1 MLAARQK
8 LSDVIT
14 EKLESMILD
23 GSWLAG
29 EQLPSE
35 RELAQRF
42 DVSRPS
48 LREAIQNLQ
57 ARGLVTRKQGGGTFV
72 SRELNA
78 AMTDPLLRLVA
89 QRPETQFDLLE
100 FRHALEGM
108 AAYYAALRGQK
119 EDRQA
124 LRVALTAVAECPEQ
138 PDHEAQAHALGAFY
152 LTMAKASHNMVLMH
166 VMRTMQSMLIDNIR
180 RNLEMLS
187 LHADVNNEIHQQREK
202 IVAAIEKGDPGL
214 ARTASNTHLAFIEST
229 LLKIN
234 QRDLRMQRA
243 LRRIETE

>member
-1 MLAARQK
+1 MLQVRQK
-8 LSDVIT
+8 ISDVIT
-14 EKLESMILD
+14 ERLESMILE
-23 GSWLAG
+23 GSWVAG

-35 RELAQRF
+35 RELAQQF
-42 DVSRPS
+42 EVSRPS

-57 ARGLVTRKQGGGTFV
+57 AKGLVTRKQGGGTFV
-72 SRELNA
+72 NRKLNS
-78 AMTDPLLRLVA
+78 AMTDPLLALVA

-119 EDRQA
+119 EDVLALEQA
-124 LRVALTAVAECPEQ
+124 LEKVNASAADDKAGQ
-138 PDHEAQAHALGAFY
+138 AQVLGDFY

-180 RNLEMLS
+180 RNLEML
-187 LHADVNNEIHQQREK
+187 AQQPDVDDDIKQQRHK
-202 IVAAIEKGDPGL
+202 IVTAIAKRDPNL
-214 ARTASNTHLAFIEST
+214 ARTASNTHLAFIEAT

-243 LRRIETE
+243 LRRIEME